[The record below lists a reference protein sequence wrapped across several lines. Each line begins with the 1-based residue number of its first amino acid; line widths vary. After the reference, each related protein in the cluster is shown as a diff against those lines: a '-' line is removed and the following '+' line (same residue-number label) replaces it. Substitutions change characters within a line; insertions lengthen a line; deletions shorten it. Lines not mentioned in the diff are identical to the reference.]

1 MYKKLQFGQTFKL
14 RLAFGVQSY
23 GEKSILCACG
33 TIILMFSR
41 ENGLGVK
48 KLCGQGVEANDLQNG
63 RDFGRKM
70 VADGIHLTQIGHWF
84 KKK

>member
-1 MYKKLQFGQTFKL
+1 
-14 RLAFGVQSY
+14 
-23 GEKSILCACG
+23 
-33 TIILMFSR
+33 MFSR

-63 RDFGRKM
+63 RDFGRDRM
-70 VADGIHLTQIGHWF
+70 VDDIHLTQIGHWF

>member
-1 MYKKLQFGQTFKL
+1 MCLWHNNFDVFK
-14 RLAFGVQSY
+14 G
-23 GEKSILCACG
+23 
-33 TIILMFSR
+33 
-41 ENGLGVK
+41 NGLRVK
-48 KLCGQGVEANDLQNG
+48 NLRCQGVEANDLQNG